1 MEDSLKT
8 DLLSRLLNTLFL
20 IYELVKHLS
29 WRFFVKIFKL
39 LAVAIF
45 AKKDYSEMFERI
57 LNMSLKVPSN
67 DNILHISVSNDN
79 ILHISVSN
87 DNILHISVSYPEV
100 S

>member
-1 MEDSLKT
+1 
-8 DLLSRLLNTLFL
+8 
-20 IYELVKHLS
+20 
-29 WRFFVKIFKL
+29 
-39 LAVAIF
+39 
-45 AKKDYSEMFERI
+45 MFERI